1 MNQINVS
8 ALSQDELVAF
18 TLQAMHHLD
27 AHDPAIDK
35 LAAFLYDP
43 APRIAEYVKKVK
55 RYLKKKNPS
64 RADAQKMGY
73 DLEEMALLAFGSLR
87 GWTEIMSWESAG
99 PQIDLEVVGSDVDW
113 GWLAKY
119 LLMPSALALMVE
131 SKATKDPVGDP
142 EFARLAAIIDH
153 NCRKTVGLGVFF
165 TLNGASGF
173 PERGKV
179 KKLMG
184 DAWLRQALFHARTG
198 LPIVVLDQDDLVE
211 LGKAGSLVRLLRGKI
226 MDLERLGGLST
237 APAVAAKREDLPA
250 RLRALMP
257 IR

>member
-18 TLQAMHHLD
+18 TLQAMQHLN
-27 AHDPAIDK
+27 ARDPAIDK

-43 APRIAEYVKKVK
+43 APRIAQYVKKVK
-55 RYLKKKNPS
+55 RYLKKKNVS
-64 RADAQKMGY
+64 GAEARQMGY
-73 DLEEMALLAFGSLR
+73 DLEEMAMLAFGSLR

-99 PQIDLEVVGSDVDW
+99 PQIDLEIVGSDVDW
-113 GWLAKY
+113 GALAKY

-153 NCRKTVGLGVFF
+153 NCRQTVGLGVFF

-173 PERGKV
+173 PERGKA
-179 KKLMG
+179 KNLLG

-198 LPIVVLDQDDLVE
+198 LPIVVLDHVDLIE
-211 LGKAGSLVRLLRGKI
+211 LAKPGALVRLLRGKI
-226 MDLERLGGLST
+226 MDLERLGGLGT
-237 APAVAAKREDLPA
+237 APTVAAQREELPKRLKDL
-250 RLRALMP
+250 LP